1 MTWNGA
7 FPDSSDEV
15 GIVERPSSDADN
27 ARALALALA
36 WARELRASRAV
47 PVEDL
52 TVQVKV
58 TPAGPWHR
66 KAIGGH
72 LTACG
77 IRLGGFAS
85 RDESYVGLLCQD
97 GCFSRFEREIA
108 LTGVPDDDGTG
119 YR

>member
-1 MTWNGA
+1 MEQAN
-7 FPDSSDEV
+7 SDV
-15 GIVERPSSDADN
+15 DK
-27 ARALALALA
+27 ARALA
-36 WARELRASRAV
+36 WARALRVSRAL
-47 PVEDL
+47 PIEDL

-58 TPAGPWHR
+58 TPTGPWHR

-85 RDESYVGLLCQD
+85 RDESYAGTLCQD

>member
-1 MTWNGA
+1 MVTWNGTLTA
-7 FPDSSDEV
+7 NPDEI
-15 GIVERPSSDADN
+15 GIVERTASDADK
-27 ARALALALA
+27 AALA
-36 WARELRASRAV
+36 WARELRASQTIPA
-47 PVEDL
+47 EDI

-85 RDESYVGLLCQD
+85 RDESYAGTLCQD
-97 GCFSRFEREIA
+97 GCFSRFERELA

>member
-1 MTWNGA
+1 M
-7 FPDSSDEV
+7 
-15 GIVERPSSDADN
+15 ERASPDADKV
-27 ARALALALA
+27 RALA
-36 WARELRASRAV
+36 WAREVRASRAI
-47 PVEDL
+47 PIEDL
-52 TVQVKV
+52 TVQVKM
-58 TPAGPWHR
+58 TPTGPWHR

-77 IRLGGFAS
+77 VRLGGFAS
-85 RDESYVGLLCQD
+85 RDESYNGALCQD

>member
-7 FPDSSDEV
+7 LPDSPDESGRV
-15 GIVERPSSDADN
+15 AWASHDADKV
-27 ARALALALA
+27 RALA
-36 WARELRASRAV
+36 WAREVRASQAI

-52 TVQVKV
+52 TVQVKL
-58 TPAGPWHR
+58 TLGGPWHR
-66 KAIGGH
+66 KVIGGY

-77 IRLGGFAS
+77 VRLGGFAS
-85 RDESYVGLLCQD
+85 RDESYNGSLCQD